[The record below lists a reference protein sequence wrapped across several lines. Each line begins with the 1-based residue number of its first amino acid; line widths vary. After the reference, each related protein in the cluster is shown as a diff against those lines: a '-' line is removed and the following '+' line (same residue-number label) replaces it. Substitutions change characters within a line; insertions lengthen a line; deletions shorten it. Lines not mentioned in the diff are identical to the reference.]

1 MKKLCQLIS
10 LGLVPSLMIILVN
23 LVLAGYSQASPAPG
37 TGRTPGST
45 LIQTQLISDVVLIHS
60 TPTSTTLPIVFT
72 ATVAGGAAP
81 IFYTWSFG
89 DGNTLPL
96 TRDNFRVVHAYNAT
110 GTYTVVVTVVDNAL
124 STFSQ
129 TISVTIEEAQR
140 VYLPQLLQGSSPP
153 LDLAC
158 ESLSL
163 DPPIPVAGQ
172 TVIITAKIKNQ
183 GEGAADGFWVDLYI
197 NPTTVPTTGH
207 LLPWQNACG
216 GPSSCPTGIAWSVSN
231 TALAV
236 GLSRS
241 LLSVPAPFHPD
252 GFSPAASQWSGSL
265 HAGNY
270 NLYAYVD
277 SIDNPVLANTDG
289 AVKEVN
295 EFNNRCD
302 LLGLTIAGTLEP
314 AELRSNSLPARP
326 VQ

>member
-10 LGLVPSLMIILVN
+10 LGLIPGLMVIWVN
-23 LVLAGYSQASPAPG
+23 LVLTGYSQASPAPG
-37 TGRTPGST
+37 TDRTPGST

-72 ATVAGGAAP
+72 ATVAGGVAP
-81 IFYTWSFG
+81 LFYAWSFG

-96 TRDNFRVVHAYNAT
+96 TQDNFQVVHAYNTT
-110 GTYTVVVTVVDNAL
+110 GTYTVVVTALDNTL
-124 STFSQ
+124 DTFSQ
-129 TISVTIEEAQR
+129 TISVTVEEAQR
-140 VYLPQLLQGSSPP
+140 VYLPQLFQGFSPP

-163 DPPIPVAGQ
+163 DPPIPAAGQ
-172 TVIITAKIKNQ
+172 TVVITAKIKNQ

-197 NPTTVPTTGH
+197 NPTTVPTTNH

-216 GPSSCPTGIAWSVSN
+216 GPSSCPTGIAWSVSD
-231 TALAV
+231 TPLAV

-241 LLSVPAPFHPD
+241 LLSVPTPFHPD
-252 GFSPAASQWSGSL
+252 GFSPNASKWSGSL
-265 HAGNY
+265 PAGNY

-277 SIDNPVLANTDG
+277 SIDNAVLPDTDG
-289 AVKEVN
+289 AVKETN
-295 EFNNRCD
+295 ESNNRCD
-302 LLGLTIAGTLEP
+302 LLGLTIAGALEP

>member
-45 LIQTQLISDVVLIHS
+45 LIQTQLISSVVLIHS

-163 DPPIPVAGQ
+163 DPPVPQNGKPVAI
-172 TVIITAKIKNQ
+172 TVKFKNQ
-183 GEGAADGFWVDLYI
+183 GEGAV
-197 NPTTVPTTGH
+197 VPTTNH

-231 TALAV
+231 TALEV

-252 GFSPAASQWSGSL
+252 GFSPAHSQWSGL
-265 HAGNY
+265 LPAGNY

-289 AVKEVN
+289 AVKETN